1 MLEQNTGVKR
11 HVIDALFRLVLD
23 HVEQVVGSEL
33 LELFVPLAIG
43 STLHRLVNRNGT
55 DWNWRSG
62 DDGATDSVDVAAGG
76 QVHHGISTVFDCDL
90 KLFDLAIHVGR
101 DLRVSDVGVDLD
113 ARNFTDR
120 HWLERAREMVNV
132 RGNDQSSDRNLV
144 AHRIR

>member
-23 HVEQVVGSEL
+23 HVEQIVRSEL
-33 LELFVPLAIG
+33 LELLVPLAIG

-55 DWNWRSG
+55 NWNWRSG
-62 DDGATDSVDVAAGG
+62 DDRATDSVDVATGG
-76 QVHHGISTVFDCDL
+76 QVHHGVRTVFDCDL
-90 KLFDLAIHVGR
+90 KLLDLAVHVGR
-101 DLRVSDVGVDLD
+101 DLRVADVGVDLD

-132 RGNDQSSDRNLV
+132 GRNDQSSDRDLV
-144 AHRIR
+144 AHQFR